1 MRYYPNPRYNNSKG
15 IGRIRGITFSKIE
28 IKHLFWAWIGIS
40 IAFGNIIR
48 FSNNLSSISSN
59 SLIAFGL
66 AFILSAITVG
76 SGFLIHELCH
86 KIVAQKYGLG
96 AEFRASYFML
106 FLAIIISFSGIVFA
120 APGAVMILGN
130 PTKKQNGIIS
140 VAGPWSNI
148 VLALLFGL
156 FMFIPISPFVN
167 LIMSYGFMINILL
180 AVFNMLPFWILDG
193 KKVLAWNKL
202 VYGLTMGV
210 AVILFILFQMISV
223 LG

>member
-1 MRYYPNPRYNNSKG
+1 MRYYPNPRYNNSRG
-15 IGRIRGITFSKIE
+15 IGIIKGITFSKIE
-28 IKHLFWAWIGIS
+28 LKHLFWAWIGIS
-40 IAFGNIIR
+40 FAFGNIIR
-48 FSNNLSSISSN
+48 FNQGLSSLSNNGFVT
-59 SLIAFGL
+59 FGL
-66 AFILSAITVG
+66 AFLLSAITVG

-106 FLAIIISFSGIVFA
+106 FIAILISFSGIVFA
-120 APGAVMILGN
+120 APGAVMISGN
-130 PTKKQNGIIS
+130 PTRKQNGLIS

-148 VLALLFGL
+148 ILALLFGL
-156 FMFIPISPFVN
+156 FMFIPTTPFVN

-210 AVILFILFQMISV
+210 SVVLFLLFQMVSV